1 MSTSREQIRR
11 ADDRLVTV
19 ISGWLAGHVT
29 EAELRRELEGVR
41 AAELAPDQ
49 AEALEELRAELEHE
63 SPHGELQMVA
73 RETLEAVALGGW
85 GSGSVVRFPRPPSPS
100 ER

>member
-49 AEALEELRAELEHE
+49 AEALEDLRAELEHE

-73 RETLEAVALGGW
+73 RETLEAVALGG
-85 GSGSVVRFPRPPSPS
+85 
-100 ER
+100 